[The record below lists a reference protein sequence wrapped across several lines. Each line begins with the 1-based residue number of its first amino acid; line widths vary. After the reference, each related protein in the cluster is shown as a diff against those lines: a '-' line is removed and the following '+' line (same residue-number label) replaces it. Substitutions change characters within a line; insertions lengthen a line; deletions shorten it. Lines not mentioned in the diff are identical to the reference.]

1 MKTYLKMIGLA
12 AFVLAGVNLQ
22 ASSFLNS
29 FLTTNSI
36 DGSVASI
43 TSWPTNGTSTNA
55 ITWAYTNGTSIT
67 TNQLFPGLLTGH
79 VVSVENQEHATFVVQ
94 GWLVNTG
101 AAATV
106 GFNLTPAT
114 TGGSRPVYGGWVG
127 YGINTNLAANS
138 TAFYNDFETS
148 PQNWVIVTLP
158 ASTTNWFNYQTNIIM
173 DVQGIW
179 DNAGWYGIYQITNN
193 LGAGSYLQNPNGVA
207 ALGKKLIP
215 TPLIG
220 Q

>member
-1 MKTYLKMIGLA
+1 MIGLA

-158 ASTTNWFNYQTNIIM
+158 ASTTNWYNYQTNIIM

>member
-1 MKTYLKMIGLA
+1 MKNYLKIIGFA
-12 AFVLAGVNLQ
+12 AFMLAGINLQ

-29 FLTTNSI
+29 FQTTNSI

-55 ITWAYTNGTSIT
+55 ITWTYTNGAAIT

-79 VVSVENQEHATFVVQ
+79 VVSIENQEHMTLVVQ

-101 AAATV
+101 AASTIA
-106 GFNLTPAT
+106 FNLTPAT
-114 TGGSRPVYGGWVG
+114 TGGTRPVQNGWIG
-127 YGINTNLAANS
+127 YGINTNLAAN
-138 TAFYNDFETS
+138 ANAAYNDYETS
-148 PQNWVIVTLP
+148 PQNWVLITLP
-158 ASTTNWFNYQTNIIM
+158 ATTTNWFNYQTNIIM
-173 DVQGIW
+173 DVSSQW
-179 DNAGWYGIYQITNN
+179 DNAGYYGIYQITNN
-193 LGAGSYLQNPNGVA
+193 LGAGSYLQNPNGVISV
-207 ALGKKLIP
+207 GKKLIP